1 MDETQNQLS
10 GLLKAIPGCTSSRQ
24 KLKAALMDLLVSKR
38 REVNL
43 LLCAYDDNI
52 IEKLEQTTDPTLY
65 ALRMIKSLSDDYG
78 LTTDAAKWAISTW
91 CIILGKT
98 EIANALEEIPTA
110 TSASAPV
117 ANNTYTIGIGT
128 YRAGF
133 DFKAGDISLKHITNS
148 THAPGMTRGVT
159 VLHGGTIDCYI
170 NSSPSRKGAKKLC
183 SFNMCCHLEIEN
195 GQYLIITTSSEFADR
210 DMIRIE
216 LSECN

>member
-1 MDETQNQLS
+1 MDETQNRLS

-52 IEKLEQTTDPTLY
+52 IEKLEKTTDPTLY

-117 ANNTYTIGIGT
+117 ANNTYTIGLGT

-133 DFKAGDISLKHITNS
+133 DFKAGDISLKHITNAVKS
-148 THAPGMTRGVT
+148 PRIPGMTILRGD
-159 VLHGGTIDCYI
+159 TIDCYI
-170 NSSPSRKGAKKLC
+170 NSSASRKGAKKLC
-183 SFNMCCHLEIEN
+183 SFTMCCHLEIEN
-195 GQYLIITTSSEFADR
+195 GQYLIITTSDTCCDR
-210 DMIRIE
+210 DMVRIE
-216 LSECN
+216 LTDYN

>member
-133 DFKAGDISLKHITNS
+133 DFKAGDISLKHTTNDVKS
-148 THAPGMTRGVT
+148 PTFTHKTILRGD
-159 VLHGGTIDCYI
+159 TIDCYI
-170 NSSPSRKGAKKLC
+170 NSSPSRKGAKKIC
-183 SFNMCCHLEIEN
+183 SFTMCCHLEIEN
-195 GQYLIITTSSEFADR
+195 GQYLIITTSDTFCDR

-216 LSECN
+216 LTDYN